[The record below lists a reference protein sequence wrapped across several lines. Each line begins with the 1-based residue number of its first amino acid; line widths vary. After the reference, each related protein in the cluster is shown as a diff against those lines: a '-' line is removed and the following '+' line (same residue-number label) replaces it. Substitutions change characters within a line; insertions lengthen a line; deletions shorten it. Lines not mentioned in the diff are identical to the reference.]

1 MIMLKA
7 FVIEPKSRGKL
18 CCKECDL
25 TYTHR
30 DYGLLYDAGKLMY
43 IKYKKTTYC
52 NICLPKVAAS
62 TREAA
67 IKLVDVD
74 GKTKTMK
81 FWYNGE

>member
-7 FVIEPKSRGKL
+7 FVIELKPRGKL
-18 CCKECDL
+18 CCKSATLHILIETTAYCA
-25 TYTHR
+25 
-30 DYGLLYDAGKLMY
+30 DAGKLMY

-52 NICLPKVAAS
+52 NICLPVAAS
-62 TREAA
+62 TRETA